1 MQYKFIKINKCRLF
15 EASVRVVIYPQ
26 IPFRS
31 ELNASFN
38 FAKQR
43 PPIIFQPN
51 QLNPSFIFFSP
62 SLPQASLGVAAFFL
76 SNSILEF
83 QSSTV
88 QTTQDTSR
96 WVHAL
101 SMVYV
106 G

>member
-1 MQYKFIKINKCRLF
+1 MIKINKRRHF
-15 EASVRVVIYPQ
+15 EIRVRVRVVIYPKT
-26 IPFRS
+26 PKS

-51 QLNPSFIFFSP
+51 QLNPSFISFP
-62 SLPQASLGVAAFFL
+62 PYLLQASLGVAAFFL

-96 WVHAL
+96 
-101 SMVYV
+101 
-106 G
+106 